1 MTLYSYL
8 FPLWVITEVDWQ
20 GICWPTLSSPLRLY
34 QDTLDLEHAGHTELQ
49 QFCLWSASRG
59 KVECVEDGLHIS
71 FNTGR
76 VITLDGKGEL
86 FGPFEAPK
94 GFYIDGLRTKPVDK
108 GNVKVTCRAS
118 HVRDIP
124 KTYQRHGYRW
134 RRLHFCNIIVFY
146 ICFNALHGEVR
157 RCNVCNWMQLSSNGV
172 WWMALASQLV
182 YCCQDYV
189 AGIEAAPLPSASEY
203 DCPCALLYTAEQDF
217 ATSHFVCMRETHWD
231 SIVLTCFDWL
241 QTDFWFMF
249 ENRVPP
255 VPVAILGVSWQVS
268 PILSAQTITNPCV
281 PGPAKSLSR
290 LQQSNVNLW
299 SMEIWHLATHRYSD
313 SSGHSSKMKLL
324 RGSWTPKGSPTGV
337 ISANSKTSQGSLQT
351 DQKIA
356 LLCCSSRSIC
366 ARFAKS

>member
-1 MTLYSYL
+1 M
-8 FPLWVITEVDWQ
+8 
-20 GICWPTLSSPLRLY
+20 
-34 QDTLDLEHAGHTELQ
+34 
-49 QFCLWSASRG
+49 G
-59 KVECVEDGLHIS
+59 KVNSSVHLKRPRDFTSMACGQS
-71 FNTGR
+71 
-76 VITLDGKGEL
+76 
-86 FGPFEAPK
+86 PW
-94 GFYIDGLRTKPVDK
+94 TKEMS
-108 GNVKVTCRAS
+108 RSLA
-118 HVRDIP
+118 VRHTSE
-124 KTYQRHGYRW
+124 TYQRHGYRW

-182 YCCQDYV
+182 SCCQDYV

-268 PILSAQTITNPCV
+268 PILSAQTITNHVSQVLQKASLGSSNQMWIFGAWKFGIWLPIATQIPQATLPRWNFLEV
-281 PGPAKSLSR
+281 LELQREALQGWSQPIPRQAK
-290 LQQSNVNLW
+290 
-299 SMEIWHLATHRYSD
+299 
-313 SSGHSSKMKLL
+313 
-324 RGSWTPKGSPTGV
+324 
-337 ISANSKTSQGSLQT
+337 
-351 DQKIA
+351 A
-356 LLCCSSRSIC
+356 LYRQI
-366 ARFAKS
+366 RK